1 MILDKL
7 LKQTF
12 SLPEEI
18 TIDDD
23 IGPGDLK
30 GWDSL
35 GHVNLVN
42 AIEKTY
48 SISLDLDEMISIE
61 TVADIRELLIDKGIS
76 KF

>member
-1 MILDKL
+1 MTLDKL

-12 SLPEEI
+12 SLSEEI
-18 TIDDD
+18 TIGDD

-35 GHVNLVN
+35 GHVNLMN